1 MNGNTVEQ
9 TTAAGT
15 TTYEYDYEN
24 RLVKI
29 TYPDE
34 GWTEFVYDPLGRRLK
49 TIERNGQGQITAEWR
64 YVYDGLDPIALLNG
78 SNTLVA
84 SAWPRN

>member
-1 MNGNTVEQ
+1 MTLDIRGRRGPEH
-9 TTAAGT
+9 
-15 TTYEYDYEN
+15 
-24 RLVKI
+24 RLIEI
-29 TYPDE
+29 TYPANL
-34 GWTEFVYDPLGRRLK
+34 GATQFVYDALGRRLK